1 LNFEILDLFRISD
14 FEFRI
19 SNLREGIMRDF
30 TIPLTHRP
38 GELGRVANAL
48 AKKGVNI
55 KSVAGMT
62 LGTQAAVRIIAD
74 DVDAARTALKEA
86 NIRFEE
92 SELATILLEN
102 QAGELANMADKLAN
116 AGLNLHAVYVIGL
129 DGDLVELAIASDD
142 VKKAKKALEL

>member
-1 LNFEILDLFRISD
+1 
-14 FEFRI
+14 
-19 SNLREGIMRDF
+19 MRDF

-74 DVDAARTALKEA
+74 DVDAARTALNEA

-92 SELATILLEN
+92 SELATVLLEN
-102 QAGELANMADKLAN
+102 QAGELANVADKLAN
-116 AGLNLHAVYVIGL
+116 AGLNLQAAYVIGL
-129 DGDLVELAIASDD
+129 DGNLVELAIASDD
-142 VKKAKKALEL
+142 VKKAKKALE

>member
-1 LNFEILDLFRISD
+1 SYFVFRFSD
-14 FEFRI
+14 
-19 SNLREGIMRDF
+19 LREAIMRDF

-62 LGTQAAVRIIAD
+62 LGTQAAIRIIAD
-74 DVDAARTALKEA
+74 DVDAARSALKEA

-92 SELATILLEN
+92 SELATVLLEN
-102 QAGELANMADKLAN
+102 QAGELANVADKLAN

-129 DGDLVELAIASDD
+129 DGDLVELAIACND
-142 VKKAKKALEL
+142 VKKAKKALE